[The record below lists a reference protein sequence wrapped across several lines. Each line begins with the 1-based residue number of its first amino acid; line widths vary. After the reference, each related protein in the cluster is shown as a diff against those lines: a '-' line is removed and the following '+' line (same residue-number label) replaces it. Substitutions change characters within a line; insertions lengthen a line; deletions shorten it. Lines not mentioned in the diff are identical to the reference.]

1 MTVEDS
7 RDGRLL
13 RFEAETGEDGI
24 VSTEVAAQLLL
35 AEIDLSTFFG
45 EKIKNLK
52 TSHSVTVREGWVMS
66 ANLAGLRTLNL
77 SIWEALVSCDDDDS
91 EDKGYE
97 KSLKVTLTTDTH
109 QCCHRVSW
117 VEGL

>member
-45 EKIKNLK
+45 EKIKKPEN
-52 TSHSVTVREGWVMS
+52 VTFCHGEGGV
-66 ANLAGLRTLNL
+66 GD
-77 SIWEALVSCDDDDS
+77 VS
-91 EDKGYE
+91 
-97 KSLKVTLTTDTH
+97 
-109 QCCHRVSW
+109 
-117 VEGL
+117 

>member
-35 AEIDLSTFFG
+35 AEIDLSCTLFSWKDQKPENVTFC
-45 EKIKNLK
+45 
-52 TSHSVTVREGWVMS
+52 HSEGGV
-66 ANLAGLRTLNL
+66 GD
-77 SIWEALVSCDDDDS
+77 VS
-91 EDKGYE
+91 
-97 KSLKVTLTTDTH
+97 
-109 QCCHRVSW
+109 
-117 VEGL
+117 